1 MAYTKSTVIHVNHNT
16 LSGGDLRDL
25 SAQSA
30 NPREQFLGLARFF
43 ERLASGSVPASV
55 DVAVNCDDYA
65 YATATATLVN
75 AGATDS
81 ITINGVEFAAVVSGA
96 TGNQWNLGADDT
108 ADAANLAAKINA
120 STTARVAG
128 VVRATSA
135 LGVVTIIAMQPGLA
149 GNCFRLTDTGTT
161 ITVTG
166 SGYLAGGTGG
176 NIAPTTYTR
185 S

>member
-1 MAYTKSTVIHVNHNT
+1 MAYTKSTVLHVNHDA
-16 LSGGDLRDL
+16 LSGDTLRGL
-25 SAQSA
+25 SSQAG
-30 NPREQFLGLARFF
+30 NPRELFNALARFF
-43 ERLASGSVPASV
+43 EDAASGKIKCSV
-55 DVAVNCDDYA
+55 DVQLNCDDYV
-65 YATATATLVN
+65 YASATATLVD

-96 TGNQWNLGADDT
+96 TGNQWNIGADDT
-108 ADAANLAAKINA
+108 ADAVNLAAAINA

-135 LGVVTIIAMQPGLA
+135 LGVVTIRAKQPGLA
-149 GNCFRLTDTGTT
+149 GNCFTLTDTGTT

-166 SGYLAGGTGG
+166 SGFLASGTGG
-176 NIAPTTYTR
+176 DATAVTYSR